1 MYIYIYTHIY
11 IYIPT
16 NLSYKVCGLGGLG
29 GLGGLVPLTEASI
42 SVRLTVT

>member
-1 MYIYIYTHIY
+1 MQST
-11 IYIPT
+11 PT